1 MLSSVLGLWPH
12 GCALAPLPLTLQVL
26 GASLLAQLLV
36 GGALGWLLARRR
48 FLGRGVLDALV
59 MLPLVFPPIVLGYGL
74 LLLLGRN
81 GWLTQWL
88 PAGLRPDI
96 VFTPTGLVVA
106 AFVAGL
112 PLMVKPVQAAFAEVP
127 LAMREAAATLRHGP
141 WRTFVRVELPLA
153 RRGLVVGMV
162 LAAGRALGEVGLSLM
177 LGGNLIGRTET
188 LSLALYN
195 QVLDSNFGCANALS
209 LLLAGFAAL
218 AFFFLRRMG
227 AL

>member
-1 MLSSVLGLWPH
+1 MSDLVDFWPH
-12 GCALAPLPLTLQVL
+12 GCALAPLPLTLKVL
-26 GASLLAQLLV
+26 AVSLLAPLVV
-36 GGALGWLLARRR
+36 GGAIGWLLARRR
-48 FLGRGVLDALV
+48 FRGRSALDALV

-88 PAGLRPDI
+88 PDALRPDI
-96 VFTPTGLVVA
+96 VFTPTGLMVA

-112 PLMVKPVQAAFAEVP
+112 PLMVKPVQASFAEVP

-141 WRTFVRVELPLA
+141 WRTFARVELPLA
-153 RRGLVVGMV
+153 RRGLVVGLV

-177 LGGNLIGRTET
+177 LGGNIVGRTET

-218 AFFFLRRMG
+218 AFFFLRRLG